1 MLTKKER
8 HAPCVFALP
17 KSFDFELFPLKYNI
31 TPSKPNPMKNLI
43 LPLLR
48 HALTFAGGLLA
59 AKGYLDESSVTE
71 IVGATISL
79 VSVLWMT
86 FEKKK

>member
-1 MLTKKER
+1 MRTY
-8 HAPCVFALP
+8 F
-17 KSFDFELFPLKYNI
+17 
-31 TPSKPNPMKNLI
+31 

-48 HALTFAGGLLA
+48 HALTFIGGLIA
-59 AKGYLDESSVTE
+59 AKGYLDESSVSE

>member
-17 KSFDFELFPLKYNI
+17 ESLRFSLPKYNI

-59 AKGYLDESSVTE
+59 AKGYLDESSVAE

-79 VSVLWMT
+79 VSVLWMA

>member
-8 HAPCVFALP
+8 HAPWVFALP
-17 KSFDFELFPLKYNI
+17 ESWRFSFPKHNI
-31 TPSKPNPMKNLI
+31 THSKPNPMKNLI

-59 AKGYLDESSVTE
+59 AKGYLDESSVAE

>member
-1 MLTKKER
+1 
-8 HAPCVFALP
+8 
-17 KSFDFELFPLKYNI
+17 
-31 TPSKPNPMKNLI
+31 MKNLV

-48 HALTFAGGLLA
+48 HALTFIGGLIA
-59 AKGYLDESSVTE
+59 AKGYLDESSVSE
-71 IVGATISL
+71 IVGATISI